1 LSEYLDNRLAANER
15 AHIEQHLR
23 DCADCRAALES
34 LRWTMALVKHAPA
47 PALPRAFTLPV
58 PAPRAQRS
66 SFAFGF
72 AQFGAA
78 LATLLLIAVIGVDV
92 ITQFGGGMSAPMV
105 STAKEF
111 SVPTLEIAA
120 APQAETRDQ
129 MDAAAPTAAAVA
141 RPTMPPAP
149 TKAPMPTAAP
159 PAAAPAPM
167 SLMPTATISHPV
179 GASAMQT
186 PDGKGAT
193 ADGEKVRSAT
203 VAPRVGF
210 AVTATATISAP
221 AIVPLTLAPSV
232 PTITAISVPPTLTAL
247 PSATRIAQARAPQPT
262 QVPHA
267 TVPSFFT
274 PLRVIELGLLFLAI
288 FFGVIAMAM
297 WRKK

>member
-1 LSEYLDNRLAANER
+1 MLGRNNSARDHTWSEERLSEYLDNRLAANER

-92 ITQFGGGMSAPMV
+92 ITQFGGGMSAPMA

-111 SVPTLEIAA
+111 SAPTLEVAA

-186 PDGKGAT
+186 PDGKGA
-193 ADGEKVRSAT
+193 
-203 VAPRVGF
+203 
-210 AVTATATISAP
+210 
-221 AIVPLTLAPSV
+221 
-232 PTITAISVPPTLTAL
+232 
-247 PSATRIAQARAPQPT
+247 
-262 QVPHA
+262 
-267 TVPSFFT
+267 
-274 PLRVIELGLLFLAI
+274 
-288 FFGVIAMAM
+288 
-297 WRKK
+297 